1 MSKQPAGMHE
11 PNLNLRL
18 EVTLAYCK
26 WLFRGSL
33 ANSLLPGKLYGGKSA
48 SAFFSWCYD
57 LRSRIVHRGTAGD
70 DIDLWQLVSVTEEF
84 VASLLLASLS
94 AGAQQAVQPDSPVFG
109 GPAT

>member
-33 ANSLLPGKLYGGKSA
+33 
-48 SAFFSWCYD
+48 
-57 LRSRIVHRGTAGD
+57 
-70 DIDLWQLVSVTEEF
+70 E
-84 VASLLLASLS
+84 VAALQRLC
-94 AGAQQAVQPDSPVFG
+94 GWRHH
-109 GPAT
+109 